1 MRRVSLKLDARRR
14 VVAVDGREAMLQ
26 ERSWQVLTLLLAR
39 SPDVVSRREIVDA
52 VWSGN
57 SRTGEKGL
65 NQAMWAIRAALGDDP
80 RAPEF
85 IRTIP
90 RLGYQW
96 VGCKL
101 PGDAS
106 RATAASGL
114 IRAIAGIGAVAV
126 AVVAATYMS
135 RSTSVSGAE
144 SASESPKM
152 VATKA
157 YLVDR
162 DIHVEFAGGCL
173 GILKNAG
180 YADIGAPVLS
190 SDGTEVAVTVREA
203 GSCRLVTIGVA
214 DGERRDFEN
223 CPTIANL

>member
-1 MRRVSLKLDARRR
+1 MKRVSLKLDARRR
-14 VVAVDGREAMLQ
+14 MVTVDGRHAVLQ
-26 ERSWQVLTLLLAR
+26 ERSWQVLALLLAR
-39 SPDVVSRREIVDA
+39 SPEVVCRREIVDA

-80 RAPEF
+80 REPVF
-85 IRTIP
+85 IRTVP
-90 RLGYQW
+90 RVGYQW
-96 VGCKL
+96 IFANV
-101 PGDAS
+101 PGDVS
-106 RATAASGL
+106 KTTAASGL
-114 IRAIAGIGAVAV
+114 VRAIAGIAAVAV
-126 AVVAATYMS
+126 AVATAAYMA

-144 SASESPKM
+144 SASGSPEM

-162 DIHVEFAGGCL
+162 DIHVEFADGCL
-173 GILKNAG
+173 GILKNASH
-180 YADIGAPVLS
+180 AEIGAPVLS

-223 CPTIANL
+223 CPTIARL